1 MKIIK
6 TFQQYKTN
14 EGWKENILAGLSLVS
29 NVAYTQPNIDSET
42 NTSNK
47 IEMTLPDDDS
57 KFYSACF
64 QLCQELKGSKLLNN
78 NISTE
83 FDQYKGIVEA
93 QYYFQSLRDG
103 EKPKKLSEVGKVTVK
118 SVMNTVMS
126 MDKEEISRLAEL
138 GESGKLTA
146 NW

>member
-6 TFQQYKTN
+6 TFNQYQTN
-14 EGWKENILAGLSLVS
+14 EGWKENVLAGLSLAS
-29 NVAYTQPNIDSET
+29 NVAYTQPNINYHTDT
-42 NTSNK
+42 PNK
-47 IEMTLPDDDS
+47 IEMTQSDDK

-64 QLCQELKGSKLLNN
+64 QLCQELKGSKL
-78 NISTE
+78 E

-103 EKPKKLSEVGKVTVK
+103 EKPRKLSQFGKAAVK

-126 MDKEEISRLAEL
+126 MDQEEMSRLSKL

>member
-1 MKIIK
+1 MKVIK

-29 NVAYTQPNIDSET
+29 NVAYTQPNINSTTD
-42 NTSNK
+42 TSNK
-47 IEMTLPDDDS
+47 IEMTQSDDS

-64 QLCQELKGSKLLNN
+64 QFCQELKGSKLLNN
-78 NISTE
+78 SISTE

-103 EKPKKLSEVGKVTVK
+103 EKPNKLSEFGKAAVK
-118 SVMNTVMS
+118 SIMNSVMS
-126 MDKEEISRLAEL
+126 RDKEEISRLAEL